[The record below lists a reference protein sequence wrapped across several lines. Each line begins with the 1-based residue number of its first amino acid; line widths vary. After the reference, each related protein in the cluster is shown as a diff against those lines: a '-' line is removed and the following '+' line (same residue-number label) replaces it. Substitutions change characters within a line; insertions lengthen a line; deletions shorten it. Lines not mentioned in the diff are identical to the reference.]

1 MVTIERIK
9 RAYKIEE
16 SKHALH
22 NTPIK
27 HYIETEEEFFNGIEN
42 LCNTIGEE
50 NIIAVQFLNGE
61 RNEISGCILTYK
73 E

>member
-1 MVTIERIK
+1 MVTIEKIK

-22 NTPIK
+22 DTVYK
-27 HYIETEEEFFNGIEN
+27 YYIETEEEFIKNIEN
-42 LCNTIGEE
+42 LLNTIGEE
-50 NIIAVQFLNGE
+50 NIIAVQFLSGE
-61 RNEISGCILTYK
+61 QNEINGCIITYK

>member
-1 MVTIERIK
+1 MVTIEKIK

-22 NTPIK
+22 NTIFT
-27 HYIETEEEFFNGIEN
+27 HYIETEEEFIKGIEN

-50 NIIAVQFLNGE
+50 NIIAVQFLSGE
-61 RNEISGCILTYK
+61 RNEINGCILTYK